1 MKIIKAKIKV
11 SHANGGTEY
20 VYPQIWLDNVTEIPM
35 IVYPNDRTDEV
46 SESGETY
53 QICYPVV
60 PDELQTQML
69 AEHPEIFS
77 VAEKTEFEAYAD
89 KHYPQKTIITDT
101 DKVLSILAKSATG
114 ETLTKKDKD
123 ALDPQNE
130 TTGVTLSK
138 RTADIAT
145 IDYGATF

>member
-77 VAEKTEFEAYAD
+77 VRSAPARVTTFPACVSVAS
-89 KHYPQKTIITDT
+89 P
-101 DKVLSILAKSATG
+101 LSQFMTAPSARNRS
-114 ETLTKKDKD
+114 E
-123 ALDPQNE
+123 
-130 TTGVTLSK
+130 
-138 RTADIAT
+138 
-145 IDYGATF
+145 Y